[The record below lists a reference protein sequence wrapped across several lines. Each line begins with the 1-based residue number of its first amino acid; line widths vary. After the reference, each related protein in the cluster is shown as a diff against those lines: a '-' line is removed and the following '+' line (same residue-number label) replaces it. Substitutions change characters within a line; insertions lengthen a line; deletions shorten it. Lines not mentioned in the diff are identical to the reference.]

1 MTEFLSMQAPSR
13 DPFAVGP
20 REHLNQ
26 IISMV
31 AMSRNGDHR
40 FLPLL
45 MNKMG
50 EVLPRM
56 ANPMLQNPPENSNL
70 ANIDIFDGFGNAG
83 MAQPPNQMHM
93 SMGADYD
100 RKFSVE
106 DYDKKYSMEMNG
118 NTPESATN
126 SNNSNGSPSMPQ
138 QGTSDM
144 NGSFVGSPGIMSP
157 GMDYPHSMNGFGC
170 NAMSEMVMSPLGDSS
185 QSSSINPPQG
195 QHQHTTPGGHDG
207 ISQHTNGMTPQNLRS
222 QGMGTPSHP
231 INFRQPPQRQ
241 SSFHMPPAPPQLHHV
256 GEFHGLLRTGSDGG
270 TSIMQ
275 VNPMSGDIDFG
286 AMR

>member
-1 MTEFLSMQAPSR
+1 MTEYLSLQAPLR

-45 MNKMG
+45 MNKLS
-50 EVLPRM
+50 EVLPRI

-70 ANIDIFDGFGNAG
+70 ATIDIFDGFGNAG

-106 DYDKKYSMEMNG
+106 DYDKKYNMEMNG

-126 SNNSNGSPSMPQ
+126 SNNSQGSPPMPQ
-138 QGTSDM
+138 QGPSEM
-144 NGSFVGSPGIMSP
+144 NGSFVNSPGIMSP
-157 GMDYPHSMNGFGC
+157 GMDYPHGINGFGC
-170 NAMSEMVMSPLGDSS
+170 NAISEMVMSPLGDSS
-185 QSSSINPPQG
+185 QSNPMGQSQG
-195 QHQHTTPGGHDG
+195 QHQHPNSGAHDG
-207 ISQHTNGMTPQNLRS
+207 LSQHATGLPPQNMRP
-222 QGMGTPSHP
+222 QGMGTPSHSMG
-231 INFRQPPQRQ
+231 FRHPPQRQ
-241 SSFHMPPAPPQLHHV
+241 SSFHMSPAPSQLHHA
-256 GEFHGLLRTGSDGG
+256 GDFHGLIRTSSDNP
-270 TSIMQ
+270 SMMQ
-275 VNPMSGDIDFG
+275 ANSMSGDIDFG